1 MPAFQSWRDYGAFS
15 PPGTKLF
22 GQSCTAQVSKTAGF
36 SPLPN
41 LTDSRA
47 TKAKMGTSKTL
58 QMTNEELRSCERELA
73 DAKKKVA
80 KMDKDRKELE
90 DELFVIGR

>member
-1 MPAFQSWRDYGAFS
+1 
-15 PPGTKLF
+15 
-22 GQSCTAQVSKTAGF
+22 
-36 SPLPN
+36 
-41 LTDSRA
+41 
-47 TKAKMGTSKTL
+47 MGTSKTL